1 MINIF
6 WVLGFVFLYKEDY
19 DIIVTQLNLLLSM
32 EIAFS
37 F

>member
-6 WVLGFVFLYKEDY
+6 RVLGFVFLYKEDY